1 MKKSVEEKLE
11 EALNIESEIIE
22 ATEVIH
28 PMRVIGQQSS
38 DSTTDEDFDKA
49 RANITRLIAAG
60 EEAVEGILR
69 LASESEQP
77 RAYEVA
83 STLIKTMVEANKDL
97 IDIHKKKKE
106 IDKEEYDGPKTQ
118 VQNNTLFVGS
128 TKELQKHLLQLAK
141 GGARTTDE

>member
-1 MKKSVEEKLE
+1 MKKSVSEKLE
-11 EALNIESEIIE
+11 DALNIESEIIE
-22 ATEVIH
+22 ATEVLH
-28 PMRVIGQQSS
+28 PMQVISAQSS
-38 DSTTDEDFDKA
+38 NGTSDEDFTKA

-97 IDIHKKKKE
+97 LEIHKKKKE
-106 IDKEEYDGPKTQ
+106 IEKEEYEGPKTQ

-128 TKELQKHLLQLAK
+128 TKELQKHLMQLAK